1 MEIKRGQVWYADLSM
16 VIGAE
21 QGGIRPVLILQNDMG
36 NRYSPTTIIAPLTTV
51 LKKKNMPTHI
61 ETSDLA
67 SYGLPRKS
75 LVLLEQIKVID
86 KSRLKEKVG
95 ELTVETMVKVGR
107 AVSISL
113 GLN

>member
-1 MEIKRGQVWYADLSM
+1 MEIKRGQVWYADLSA

-21 QGGIRPVLILQNDMG
+21 QGGIRPVLILQNDVG

-75 LVLLEQIKVID
+75 LILLEQIKVID
-86 KSRLKEKVG
+86 KRRLKEKVG

-107 AVSISL
+107 AVNISL